1 MTMIRK
7 LYNQGRHF
15 IKREETVESG
25 ISALVGW
32 TLGYVGHGGKLD
44 RNGVPLDAL
53 AGLALMYGGQYVP
66 VVNHYDKRTREIS
79 SAAIAVG
86 MARAGDRAAASGAGP
101 MPHLLGH
108 PAHHGEGMNRMSGSM
123 AGTSFGRHFGFGQE
137 SSLVRAASRL

>member
-15 IKREETVESG
+15 IKKEETIESG
-25 ISALVGW
+25 LSALVGW
-32 TLGYVGHGGKLD
+32 SLGYMGHGGKLD

-53 AGLALMYGGQYVP
+53 AGLALMYGGQYIP
-66 VVNHYDKRTREIS
+66 IVNQHDKRTREIS

-101 MPHLLGH
+101 MPHLLH
-108 PAHHGEGMNRMSGSM
+108 PAAHHGEGGYSGSM
-123 AGTSFGRHFGFGQE
+123 AGGSFGRHFGFGQE